1 MSRLGKKRIRLRVRP
16 SVISGTQKRCAT
28 KLLEGMVV
36 RCRAWGCTSCR
47 RPLASTGWTTSFPLP
62 LMQEIVSQEKL
73 EGYQDRR
80 QVRRCLLPLPLSTS
94 FSCPKRSHADTML
107 AIFERTLRTAI
118 VVTRSF
124 QFCGRIVR
132 TSEGQAL
139 PPHAG
144 LILGSESLQR
154 ARGGARLSRLV
165 PTDPADL
172 GMPRTARGTTRA
184 GEKRR

>member
-1 MSRLGKKRIRLRVRP
+1 M
-16 SVISGTQKRCAT
+16 
-28 KLLEGMVV
+28 V

-47 RPLASTGWTTSFPLP
+47 RPPASTGWMALFPPP
-62 LMQEIVSQEKL
+62 LMQELVSQEKL
-73 EGYQDRR
+73 EGYLDRKL
-80 QVRRCLLPLPLSTS
+80 VRRCLLPLLLFTN
-94 FSCPKRSHADTML
+94 FSCLRRSHADTIL
-107 AIFERTLRTAI
+107 VIFEPILKPVTVAI
-118 VVTRSF
+118 RSY

-139 PPHAG
+139 HPRAG

-172 GMPRTARGTTRA
+172 DMPRTARGTTRV
-184 GEKRR
+184 GERRR